1 MDTNI
6 QKINPLYLSLYIF
19 APILV
24 CVISYLICYLCFY
37 DGGTGAAI
45 TTVIPTLAAIAW
57 WGLGGTILFK
67 RKTKELEK
75 RFVSEGHHPNQTFYA
90 RGETVIVDS
99 IEGVLGI
106 VFFWNPFVTYIIPA
120 TRVTNAWV
128 DDGRM
133 GAGILEGSSQV
144 NFSFCLDNKIK
155 IRAYTFRSNQR
166 FTMKDRRIITGIAK
180 AETMVKA
187 LETAKQ
193 VAESSKD
200 KPSPKGKQS
209 ADTKKSAGSKEA
221 KAQKDAKETED
232 TKDTKDSKKNTSS
245 SKK

>member
-1 MDTNI
+1 METNI

-24 CVISYLICYLCFY
+24 CVIGYLICYLCFY
-37 DGGTGAAI
+37 DGGAGAAI

-57 WGLGGTILFK
+57 WGLGGTFLLK
-67 RKTKELEK
+67 KKTKELEK
-75 RFVSEGHHPNQTFYA
+75 RFVSEGHHPNQTFYG
-90 RGETVIVDS
+90 RGQTVIVDS
-99 IEGVLGI
+99 EEGVLGI
-106 VFFWNPFVTYIIPA
+106 VFFWNPFVTYIVPA

-133 GAGILEGSSQV
+133 GAGVLEGSSQV

-155 IRAYTFRSNQR
+155 IRVYTFRSNQR
-166 FTMKDRRIITGIAK
+166 FAMKDRRIITGIAK
-180 AETMVKA
+180 AEKMVKA

-200 KPSPKGKQS
+200 KESTKGKQS
-209 ADTKKSAGSKEA
+209 TDTKKSDSSKEN
-221 KAQKDAKETED
+221 KSQKDPKDIKE
-232 TKDTKDSKKNTSS
+232 TKDSKKSESS
-245 SKK
+245 NKNSK